1 MKSYENK
8 KQMAKVWFN
17 KLDFYIEANIQY
29 TNKGKPIKPYL
40 SSFFVILNVE
50 YYGKNKGIEIVV
62 FPRSGKIEVEY
73 RSGGKSVVAKAPVEY
88 TGIPNFS
95 SIETSFDNI
104 EIPNYMK
111 RVLKTITDN
120 TFSYNDLLN
129 SLSSIKEIQDLSN
142 TPVGE
147 LPKLTQTVKMGGIIF
162 DKNDYDEDLG
172 EVDIAEYINIDDAT
186 EYKVSHNW
194 FTVEANNGELT
205 AIEKTTGKEEMGFDK
220 EEFNPFDQ
228 EILETI
234 IPTQKEFE
242 SLVQFVMNLIRKG
255 EIEFGEKNTIDLG

>member
-1 MKSYENK
+1 
-8 KQMAKVWFN
+8 MAKVWFN

-50 YYGKNKGIEIVV
+50 YNGKNKGIEIVV

-73 RSGGKSVVAKAPVEY
+73 RSDGKSVVAKAPIEY
-88 TGIPNFS
+88 KGIPNYS

-142 TPVGE
+142 TPVGK

-172 EVDIAEYINIDDAT
+172 EVYIDEYINIDDTT

-194 FTVEANNGELT
+194 FTVQANNGELT
-205 AIEKTTGKEEMGFDK
+205 AIEKTAGKEEMGFDK

-242 SLVQFVMNLIRKG
+242 NLVQFVMNLIRKG
-255 EIEFGEKNTIDLG
+255 EIEFGEKNIIDLG